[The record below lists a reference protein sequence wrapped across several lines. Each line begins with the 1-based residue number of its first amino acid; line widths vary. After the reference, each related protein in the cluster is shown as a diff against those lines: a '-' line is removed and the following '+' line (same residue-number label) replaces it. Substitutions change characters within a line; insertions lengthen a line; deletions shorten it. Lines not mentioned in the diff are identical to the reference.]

1 MKAIGGHTGAIAQIA
16 KGNANQA
23 GSIAIHTQGLHAL
36 STLVAEAFRAN
47 VSEGKTRAKPE
58 IWSDWSGFESKAGD
72 LKAAAAA
79 LAAAGDDVAAVGG
92 KLKALFGSCKGC
104 HQDYRKKKQ

>member
-1 MKAIGGHTGAIAQIA
+1 MRKSVGGFATALVLSTALGGAGPVAAETDEGVLKYRQGVMKAIGGHTGAIAQIA

-58 IWSDWSGFESKAGD
+58 IWSDWSGFESKPAT
-72 LKAAAAA
+72 
-79 LAAAGDDVAAVGG
+79 
-92 KLKALFGSCKGC
+92 
-104 HQDYRKKKQ
+104 